1 MRLACPCLRSCVRT
15 TIGTMDD
22 DDFARSQE
30 VAANRADTILQS
42 AIAFADEV
50 KVPDGMIV
58 EVFGTIVAKHV
69 DAQLHLLEGG
79 SNYELSRMR
88 AAFEKL
94 AHAHANEG
102 VRVKMTQPWH
112 SDRDRD

>member
-1 MRLACPCLRSCVRT
+1 
-15 TIGTMDD
+15 MDD
-22 DDFARSQE
+22 GDNDFANMQE
-30 VAANRADTILQS
+30 GAAERANKILES

-50 KVPDGMIV
+50 KVHDESMI
-58 EVFGTIVAKHV
+58 EAVFRTIVAKHV
-69 DAQLHLLEGG
+69 DAQLHFLEGG
-79 SNYELSRMR
+79 QNYELSRVR

-112 SDRDRD
+112 NSDRDRNRD

>member
-1 MRLACPCLRSCVRT
+1 
-15 TIGTMDD
+15 MDD
-22 DDFARSQE
+22 DEFPIEQKR
-30 VAANRADTILQS
+30 AADRANTILQS

-50 KVPDGMIV
+50 KVPEGMIV
-58 EVFGTIVAKHV
+58 EVFRTVVAKHV
-69 DAQLHLLEGG
+69 DAQLHFLGERV
-79 SNYELSRMR
+79 SDYELSRMR

-112 SDRDRD
+112 RDRDRD